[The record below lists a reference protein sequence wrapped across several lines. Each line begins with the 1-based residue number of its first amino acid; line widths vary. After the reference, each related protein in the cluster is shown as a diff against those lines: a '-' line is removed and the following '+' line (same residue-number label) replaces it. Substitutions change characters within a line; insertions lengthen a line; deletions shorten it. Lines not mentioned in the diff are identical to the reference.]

1 MPNYYNDYTMAPGSI
16 NGFQPNYDQLQYY
29 QNEQHLMDQA
39 AQQNLAKQQYVQQ
52 LQQNAGVVQKPL
64 SAGGFHFTIKDAPE
78 QNTKPNASMTLQNP
92 DTALIYQGIKPP
104 SSTKHSKKKKPETVN
119 GDIVRADDNEVTVED
134 NKTIQTYQYTS
145 QLLGETL
152 EQVDMVTSEIKE
164 EMDTIRLSRT
174 LKGKYTYLA
183 NLADNLATLL
193 NTKANVIKE
202 INNTITKSNEL
213 DYRREKD
220 KRDAAANQAADD
232 KYIMD
237 MYNAFL
243 KSAGPQQMSQYAPTG
258 LQNAVP
264 GAGDIVRAD
273 TPDYYKANNGKP
285 VDQGYLNYISNLTP
299 EQNTMF
305 YEDDPNVK
313 TVVVYDA
320 ATGNKFFQVMNVAT
334 GQVVPNVTT
343 LDNRFMEDTTI
354 DLKNKIAKNNNLR
367 ETYPVI
373 VINENISK
381 DY

>member
-1 MPNYYNDYTMAPGSI
+1 MPNYFDNYTMAPGSI
-16 NGFQPNYDQLQYY
+16 NGFQPNYDQMQYY
-29 QNEQHLMDQA
+29 QNEQNLMDQA
-39 AQQNLAKQQYVQQ
+39 ARQNLEKEQYVAQ
-52 LQQNAGVVQKPL
+52 LQQNSGIVQQPL
-64 SAGGFHFTIKDAPE
+64 KAGGFHFTVKDEP
-78 QNTKPNASMTLQNP
+78 QQSVPNMTLQNP
-92 DTALIYQGIKPP
+92 DTALVVQGIQPL
-104 SSTKHSKKKKPETVN
+104 STKKHTSRKKKPETVS
-119 GDIVRADDNEVTVED
+119 GDIVRADDSDVSVED

-174 LKGKYTYLA
+174 MKGKYTYLA

-220 KRDAAANQAADD
+220 KRDAASNQAGDD

-243 KSAGPQQMSQYAPTG
+243 KAAGPQQISQYAPTSM
-258 LQNAVP
+258 QNAMP
-264 GAGDIVRAD
+264 GADIVRAD

-285 VDQGYLNYISNLTP
+285 IDQGYLNYLSNLTP

-305 YEDDPNVK
+305 YENYPNVK

-320 ATGNKFFQVMNVAT
+320 DTGNKFFQVMNIAT

-343 LDNRFMEDTTI
+343 LDNRFLEDTTI

-367 ETYPVI
+367 ETYPV
-373 VINENISK
+373 VIINDNIAK
-381 DY
+381 EY